1 MLDMK
6 RRELITVLASAAAWP
21 LAASCWSGEASHV
34 MLIWLSGW
42 SAMLSAPGAPSA
54 TVSMV
59 SLGVFG

>member
-1 MLDMK
+1 
-6 RRELITVLASAAAWP
+6 
-21 LAASCWSGEASHV
+21 